1 MNKINDEML
10 GIGDWGLGIGDW
22 GLANPQSPIPNPQFI
37 WEQKD
42 KNSNENENL
51 LSWEEAFAK
60 RYYDKLY
67 KEYCIADL
75 TYHREGKYKIF

>member
-1 MNKINDEML
+1 MDEKEFKKERKNFKTEYDIL
-10 GIGDWGLGIGDW
+10 KE
-22 GLANPQSPIPNPQFI
+22 NFKFI